1 MRIVAVGIDL
11 GKTVFHLVAMGERNR
26 VLVRRKFSRQ
36 QLLAYTANLEPTL
49 IGTEACAG
57 AHFLATALCAQG
69 HDVRLMAAQFVKP
82 YRKSNKS
89 DFLDAE
95 TIADAVQKENMRF
108 VPVKTDEQ
116 LDLQAMHRVRTR
128 LVQRRTALINE
139 IRGFLLE
146 RGIIFPAKPI
156 HLRKQLPGV
165 LEDAT
170 QNLTPRL
177 RWLLSELAEEW
188 KELEARIIAISD
200 AIERISTS
208 DPLCQRLRQ
217 IPGFGPLVS
226 TATVAA
232 IGNGSSF
239 RKGRDFAAWLGVVPR
254 QYSTGGKTALYGM
267 SKRGNRYLRQLLI
280 HGARAVLIRVKYDTA
295 GLGQWIHKLAER
307 APRNKVIVAI
317 ANKLARIAWAV
328 LAKGEPYR
336 HQPLAAAA

>member
-26 VLVRRKFSRQ
+26 VLVRRKFSRP

-57 AHFLATALCAQG
+57 AHFLATALRAQG

-108 VPVKTDEQ
+108 VPIKTDEQ

-146 RGIIFPAKPI
+146 RGIIFPVKPI

-165 LEDAT
+165 LEDAN

-177 RWLLSELAEEW
+177 RWLLSELADEW
-188 KELEARIIAISD
+188 KELESRITAISD
-200 AIERISTS
+200 TIERISTS

-239 RKGRDFAAWLGVVPR
+239 RKGRDFAAWIGVVPR

-295 GLGQWIHKLAER
+295 GLWSVD
-307 APRNKVIVAI
+307 P
-317 ANKLARIAWAV
+317 
-328 LAKGEPYR
+328 
-336 HQPLAAAA
+336 